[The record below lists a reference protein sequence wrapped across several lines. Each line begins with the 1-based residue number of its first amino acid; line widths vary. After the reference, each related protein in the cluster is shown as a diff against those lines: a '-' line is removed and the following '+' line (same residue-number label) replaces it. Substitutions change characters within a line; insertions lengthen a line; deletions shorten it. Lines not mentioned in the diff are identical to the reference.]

1 MARRHGWELPAH
13 YLQILAITVYL
24 LLAVAFYAFYAPF
37 VAKEAVYEYVATGV
51 YTFLALGVLILY
63 ARCTAIDPADP
74 GILVPPDRTARSQCE
89 TSLPGDASSI
99 EEPCKSVV
107 AERGETYRPSFC
119 AKVAGIFCFCLVRE
133 DCRKDEETPQQPSSE
148 EEALFCTLCNA
159 EVRKYSK
166 HCRSCDKCVDGFDHH
181 CRWLNNCVGK
191 KNYASFVCLM
201 AISLLWLL
209 AECGI
214 GVWVFVRCFV
224 FKKVVENQITERL
237 GDGFTRPPFA
247 SVVGFCTFLS
257 FLAIVPLSELFF
269 FHIILIRKGITTYE
283 YVIAM
288 RTQSE
293 PPGPSVGGEELQS
306 LPSSPTSSAVTAISG
321 RSSVGI
327 GLQYKGAW
335 CTPPRIFQDEIE
347 HLEPSRV
354 PSTVDPDTLQP
365 GDKGKKVAHRPVRI
379 SAWKLAKLDSNE
391 AAKAAAKARASS
403 SVLRPVSSRP
413 QPYDSDQLSSSNVS
427 VRSSPTSIKSGFQN
441 RIFSRSGL
449 PRISSSAKS
458 SYPPSRA
465 SREDIE
471 TCAHSVSQ
479 LGSPNPSNMDR
490 FNPIYQSSANQ
501 SPLSS
506 RAGDPSP
513 ARIPLK
519 MKESSAGEGTK
530 KSVYWDPEA
539 GRFVSAN
546 TRALASSSVGP
557 RTELTYTGQSIFFG
571 GPLVNDNSTGS
582 ARSRGGLGI
591 GGSGDR
597 ESGRYF
603 QQGRSQR
610 GDQLPVFLP
619 TSDSQEGQLP
629 PELP

>member
-1 MARRHGWELPAH
+1 
-13 YLQILAITVYL
+13 
-24 LLAVAFYAFYAPF
+24 
-37 VAKEAVYEYVATGV
+37 
-51 YTFLALGVLILY
+51 
-63 ARCTAIDPADP
+63 
-74 GILVPPDRTARSQCE
+74 
-89 TSLPGDASSI
+89 
-99 EEPCKSVV
+99 
-107 AERGETYRPSFC
+107 
-119 AKVAGIFCFCLVRE
+119 
-133 DCRKDEETPQQPSSE
+133 
-148 EEALFCTLCNA
+148 
-159 EVRKYSK
+159 
-166 HCRSCDKCVDGFDHH
+166 
-181 CRWLNNCVGK
+181 
-191 KNYASFVCLM
+191 
-201 AISLLWLL
+201 
-209 AECGI
+209 
-214 GVWVFVRCFV
+214 
-224 FKKVVENQITERL
+224 
-237 GDGFTRPPFA
+237 
-247 SVVGFCTFLS
+247 
-257 FLAIVPLSELFF
+257 
-269 FHIILIRKGITTYE
+269 
-283 YVIAM
+283 M

-354 PSTVDPDTLQP
+354 SSTVDPDALQP

-413 QPYDSDQLSSSNVS
+413 NPYDSDQLSSSNVS

-449 PRISSSAKS
+449 PRISSAKS

-471 TCAHSVSQ
+471 TCAHSVSH

-519 MKESSAGEGTK
+519 IKESSAEEGTK
-530 KSVYWDPEA
+530 KTVYWDPEA

-546 TRALASSSVGP
+546 TRAVASSSVGP
-557 RTELTYTGQSIFFG
+557 RTELMYTGQSIFFG

-582 ARSRGGLGI
+582 ARSRGGSGI

-603 QQGRSQR
+603 QQGRAQR
-610 GDQLPVFLP
+610 GAQLPVFVP
-619 TSDSQEGQLP
+619 SDSQEAQLP
-629 PELP
+629 PQSP